1 MRPPARDIAQVR
13 SFNRLVTRQV
23 GALQDR
29 YLDRRPL
36 GEARVLFEIGSRG
49 ATARDVRA
57 RLGLDSGYLSRLIR
71 SLERAGLV
79 TSGRD
84 PGDGRTTR
92 LRLTAAGEAEMHD
105 LDRMSDALAASV
117 LAPLDDAERERLLRA
132 QAEVRR
138 LLAVSMVSVAEADPR
153 SADARWCLARYFE
166 ELGERFRAGFDPART
181 LPADAADLV
190 APDGAFVLARIQGEP
205 AGCGA
210 LKRLDDA
217 TGELM
222 RMWVDGA
229 HRGLGI
235 GTRILD
241 ALEARA
247 AALGRTR
254 VRLYTNGALAEAQA
268 LYRSRDYVEI
278 DRYNDDPYAEH
289 FFEKRLAATP
299 AAARRPP
306 APAPTAAA

>member
-1 MRPPARDIAQVR
+1 M
-13 SFNRLVTRQV
+13 
-23 GALQDR
+23 
-29 YLDRRPL
+29 
-36 GEARVLFEIGSRG
+36 
-49 ATARDVRA
+49 
-57 RLGLDSGYLSRLIR
+57 
-71 SLERAGLV
+71 
-79 TSGRD
+79 
-84 PGDGRTTR
+84 
-92 LRLTAAGEAEMHD
+92 
-105 LDRMSDALAASV
+105 
-117 LAPLDDAERERLLRA
+117 
-132 QAEVRR
+132 
-138 LLAVSMVSVAEADPR
+138 
-153 SADARWCLARYFE
+153 
-166 ELGERFRAGFDPART
+166 
-181 LPADAADLV
+181 
-190 APDGAFVLARIQGEP
+190 LARIQGEP

-268 LYRSRDYVEI
+268 LYRSRGYAEI

-289 FFEKRLAATP
+289 FFEKPLASP
-299 AAARRPP
+299 
-306 APAPTAAA
+306 

>member
-1 MRPPARDIAQVR
+1 MRPSARDIAQVR
-13 SFNRLVTRQV
+13 SFNRLVTSQV

-36 GEARVLFEIGSRG
+36 GEARVLFEIGTRG

-71 SLERAGLV
+71 SLERDGLV
-79 TSGRD
+79 SSSRD
-84 PGDGRTTR
+84 PADGRATR
-92 LRLTAAGEAEMHD
+92 LRLTPAGESEMRD

-117 LAPLDDAERERLLRA
+117 LAPLGDAERERLLRA

-138 LLAVSMVSVAEADPR
+138 LLAVSMVSVAEEDPR

-166 ELGERFRAGFDPART
+166 ELGERFRAGFDPGRT

-190 APDGAFVLARIQGEP
+190 PPDGAFVLARIHGEP

-210 LKRLDDA
+210 LKRLDDT

-222 RMWVDGA
+222 RMWVDDA

-235 GTRILD
+235 GARILG

-268 LYRSRDYVEI
+268 LYRSRGYAEI
-278 DRYNDDPYAEH
+278 DRYNDDPYAER
-289 FFEKRLAATP
+289 FFEKPLA
-299 AAARRPP
+299 PP
-306 APAPTAAA
+306 

>member
-92 LRLTAAGEAEMHD
+92 LRLTAAGEAEMRD

-117 LAPLDDAERERLLRA
+117 LAPLDEAERERLLRA

-138 LLAVSMVSVAEADPR
+138 LLAVSMVSVAEDDPR

-268 LYRSRDYVEI
+268 LYRSRGYVEI

-289 FFEKRLAATP
+289 FFEKPLAATP